1 MNLEVRS
8 RIDPLI
14 QTAII
19 LFERQLLSNP
29 NMGFLSIF
37 TTFGISAG
45 SVGFNTLVYVVHFR
59 QKEKR
64 TKIDSF
70 FFHPD

>member
-45 SVGFNTLVYVVHFR
+45 SVGCNTLVYVVLFPP
-59 QKEKR
+59 
-64 TKIDSF
+64 KIGN
-70 FFHPD
+70 FHK